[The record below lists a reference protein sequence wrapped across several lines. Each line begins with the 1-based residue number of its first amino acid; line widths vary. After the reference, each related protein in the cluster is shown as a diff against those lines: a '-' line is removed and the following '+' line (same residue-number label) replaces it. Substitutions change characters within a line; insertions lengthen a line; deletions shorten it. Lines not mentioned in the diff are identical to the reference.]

1 MIKNK
6 YITSYFPLL
15 SIVLFSMSLGICVSF
30 WLIELFRSLGVY
42 KGLMIFFSAR
52 ELTFTLFLLVSFLFF
67 MLFAALKLI
76 SDTLMGLSL
85 LVFSTDQKGEGMDRA
100 NRGTIIFVIGAF
112 ISIIVSHSL
121 LFIAITFLAA
131 ACMYFV
137 YVVYQINELFK
148 PAALIGFIFFH
159 ILSWSIF
166 LLVIV
171 YLSLKL
177 YRSMLNSLPL

>member
-15 SIVLFSMSLGICVSF
+15 SIVLFSMSLGICISF
-30 WLIELFRSLGVY
+30 WLIGLFRSLGVY
-42 KGLMIFFSAR
+42 EGLMTFFSAR
-52 ELTFTLFLLVSFLFF
+52 ELTLTLFLLLSFLFF

-85 LVFSTDQKGEGMDRA
+85 LFFSTDLKGEGVDRA
-100 NRGTIIFVIGAF
+100 SRGVILFVIGSF

-121 LFIAITFLAA
+121 LFIVITFLAT
-131 ACMYFV
+131 ACTYFV
-137 YVVYQINELFK
+137 YAVYRMHEMFK

-159 ILSWSIF
+159 VFSWSIF
-166 LLVIV
+166 TLVIA
-171 YLSLKL
+171 YFSFKF
-177 YRSMLNSLPL
+177 YHSMLNSLPV